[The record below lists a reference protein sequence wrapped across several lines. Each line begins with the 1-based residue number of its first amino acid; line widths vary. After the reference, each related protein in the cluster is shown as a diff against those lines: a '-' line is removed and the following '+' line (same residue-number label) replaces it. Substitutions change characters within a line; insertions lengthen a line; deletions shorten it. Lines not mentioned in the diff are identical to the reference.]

1 LSRRGRL
8 PWLLALV
15 VAGSLVIA
23 VPAVPAGASR
33 SLTLSGSLT
42 WTWRADPARGC
53 AAAGLCGVSGS
64 IEVVPSLDSV
74 AESDGRSVSVML
86 RDPGAVARVE
96 DDPSGSCV
104 DLVPVD
110 ASLSSGPG
118 GPLHVE
124 TGGFGDG
131 SALPSSGRCAG
142 PTAQDLGLSKLPVRR
157 LRGGGYDFST
167 TTSFAAGPFELT
179 LVSTLRGRRGAP
191 ASPFGAADPGRRSAA
206 ITAGRTATTKLRA
219 SRPPPARL
227 ARAQHPQLYEFA
239 EVEYRLTR
247 VTGSL
252 SAGFRGLPP
261 PLCDAL
267 DACASTGV
275 LTFRPHAGYGTL
287 DFNGYATVSKRVGA
301 AVALADLRSRS
312 LSSGDTSFD
321 GALPAGLTEMLMRPG
336 RAACG
341 QSRSQRDLVLSADY
355 PRATLSL
362 SPPEVPVAESVRTRC
377 PGPSRADILGDRAL
391 AQARFPLRRV
401 GRKTLTVAL
410 GNPGKFEGL
419 AYAGAR
425 RGALVLT
432 FRRILLRAGTTANT
446 SVLPGFPGFP

>member
-1 LSRRGRL
+1 MSRRGRL

-74 AESDGRSVSVML
+74 AEPDGRSVSVML

-96 DDPSGSCV
+96 DPSGSCV

-124 TGGFGDG
+124 TGSGG
-131 SALPSSGRCAG
+131 SVAPPSSGRCAG

-191 ASPFGAADPGRRSAA
+191 ASPLGAADPGRRSAA
-206 ITAGRTATTKLRA
+206 IAAGRTATIKLRA
-219 SRPPPARL
+219 SRPPPVRL

-239 EVEYRLTR
+239 EVRYRLTR

-275 LTFRPHAGYGTL
+275 LTFRPRGAYGTL
-287 DFNGYATVSKRVGA
+287 DLNGYANVSKRVGA
-301 AVALADLRSRS
+301 AAALADLRSRS
-312 LSSGDTSFD
+312 LSSADLSFD
-321 GALPAGLTEMLMRPG
+321 GALPAKLTEMLTRPG
-336 RAACG
+336 SAACS
-341 QSRSQRDLVLSADY
+341 QSRSQRDLFLSADY
-355 PRATLSL
+355 LGATLSL
-362 SPPEVPVAESVRTRC
+362 SSPDLPGAESVRTRC

-391 AQARFPLRRV
+391 AQARFSLRRV